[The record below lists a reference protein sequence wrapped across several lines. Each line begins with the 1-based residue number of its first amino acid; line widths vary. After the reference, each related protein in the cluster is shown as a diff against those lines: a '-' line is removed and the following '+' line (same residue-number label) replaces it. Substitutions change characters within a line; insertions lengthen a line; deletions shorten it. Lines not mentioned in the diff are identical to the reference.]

1 MHVALIIFRADPQR
15 GGAERYTA
23 DIAAALVARGHQVH
37 LLSTHFGP
45 PIPGVN
51 FVSLSGAAPTKA
63 GQYRAFLNSLDEH
76 LASKRYDVVHSM
88 LPVRRCDIYHPHA
101 GMAKAALQTHLARE
115 TVPARA
121 LASFA
126 NRLNRKRRFYAQ
138 VEDALLHGP
147 ARPIVLCLSDYVK
160 GMILNHYP
168 DIGDQLTKLFN
179 ATNLNDFD
187 PEKHS
192 PAREAVRAR
201 FHIPPEATV
210 ALMIAQHFERKGLAD
225 VIAATHRL
233 WQKSPEIAP
242 IVLVVGQDDP
252 SRSRLHARRLGIA
265 DRIIFAGTTDRS
277 ADFYAAGDFFVL
289 PTRHDSCSLVVLE
302 ALAMGM
308 PVISTVF
315 NGACEIMI
323 DGRHGFILPDPA
335 DVTALTDAMSR
346 LLDPAERQRMRQA
359 CLALRP
365 SLSFEAHLDRLEEI
379 YHSRGRAAENP
390 RKAIAEEGI

>member
-23 DIAAALVARGHQVH
+23 DIAAALVARGHQVD

-76 LASKRYDVVHSM
+76 LASKRYNVVHSM

-126 NRLNRKRRFYAQ
+126 NRLNRKRRLYAQ
-138 VEDALLHGP
+138 VEVELLHSP
-147 ARPIVLCLSDYVK
+147 AKPIVLCLSDYVK
-160 GMILNHYP
+160 EMILKHYD
-168 DIGDQLTKLFN
+168 DIGDQLVKLFN
-179 ATNLNDFD
+179 ATNLSDFD
-187 PEKHS
+187 PARHVAARQTIRQKFNIS
-192 PAREAVRAR
+192 PD
-201 FHIPPEATV
+201 ATV
-210 ALMIAQHFERKGLAD
+210 ALMIAQHFERKGLAE

-233 WQKSPEIAP
+233 WQQSPANAP
-242 IVLVVGQDDP
+242 TILVVGQDDP
-252 SRSRLHARRLGIA
+252 ARSRLHARRLGIA
-265 DRIIFAGTTDRS
+265 DRVIFAGPTDRS
-277 ADFYAAGDFFVL
+277 ADFYAAADFFVL

-302 ALAMGM
+302 ALAMGL

-315 NGACEIMI
+315 NGACEIMT
-323 DGRHGFILPDPA
+323 DGRHGFVLSDPT
-335 DVTALTDAMSR
+335 DVTALTEAMSR
-346 LLDPAERQRMRQA
+346 LLDPIERQRMRQS
-359 CLALRP
+359 CLDLRP
-365 SLSFEAHLDRLEEI
+365 SLSFETHLRRLEDI
-379 YHSRGRAAENP
+379 YRSQLSG
-390 RKAIAEEGI
+390 

>member
-1 MHVALIIFRADPQR
+1 MHIALIIFRADPQR

-23 DIAAALVARGHQVH
+23 DIAVALAARGHRVD

-45 PIPGVN
+45 PMAGVN
-51 FVSLSGAAPTKA
+51 FVALGAKAPTKA
-63 GQYRAFLNSLDEH
+63 GQYRAFLNSLDAH
-76 LASKRYDVVHSM
+76 LANHSYDIVHSM

-121 LASFA
+121 LAGFA
-126 NRLNRKRRFYAQ
+126 NRLNRKRRVYAQ

-147 ARPIVLCLSDYVK
+147 DKPIVLCLSDYVK
-160 GMILNHYP
+160 GMILKHYP

-179 ATNLNDFD
+179 GTNLNEFD
-187 PEKHS
+187 PEKHTA
-192 PAREAVRAR
+192 ARAAIRTR
-201 FHIPPEATV
+201 FQIPPDATV
-210 ALMIAQHFERKGLAD
+210 ALMIAQHFERKGLAE

-233 WQKSPEIAP
+233 WQKSPAQAP

-252 SRSRLHARRLGIA
+252 ARTRLHARRLGIA

-277 ADFYAAGDFFVL
+277 ADFYAAADFFVL

-308 PVISTVF
+308 PVISTAF
-315 NGACEIMI
+315 NGACEIMT
-323 DGRHGFILPDPA
+323 DGRHGFVLSDPT
-335 DVTALTDAMSR
+335 DITALTESMSR
-346 LLDPAERQRMRQA
+346 LLDPTERQRMRQA
-359 CLALRP
+359 CLDLRP

-379 YHSRGRAAENP
+379 YRLRE
-390 RKAIAEEGI
+390 